1 MSEPR
6 SRKLTAMG
14 IASMVPIARPEIL
27 ERVPTEIFNLL
38 LDVFGEIKEAALQ
51 NEQDVAR

>member
-1 MSEPR
+1 
-6 SRKLTAMG
+6 MG